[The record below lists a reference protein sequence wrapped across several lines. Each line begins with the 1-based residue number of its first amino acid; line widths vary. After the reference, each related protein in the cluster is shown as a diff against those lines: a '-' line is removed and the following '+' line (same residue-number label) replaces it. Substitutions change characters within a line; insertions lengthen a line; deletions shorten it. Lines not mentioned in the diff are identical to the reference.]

1 MNELIFMD
9 DVEDQND
16 TLSSFVKENSHM
28 SQRQNRR
35 SKNQRYDFDKNT
47 I

>member
-16 TLSSFVKENSHM
+16 TLSSFVRENSHL
-28 SQRQNRR
+28 SHRQNRK
-35 SKNQRYDFDKNT
+35 SGNQRYDFDKNT